1 MQVLPYC
8 ISIINKTKGNQSML
22 ITTHT
27 VKDVATML
35 GITNYGTWKKDHE
48 ACFALAQYLEDLSE
62 REKKPVI
69 IKISH
74 LVQDFSIYKS
84 LDDYNATFA
93 PSVESLHDLK
103 KLTTVILLKD
113 GRFIAQDF

>member
-1 MQVLPYC
+1 
-8 ISIINKTKGNQSML
+8 ML

-84 LDDYNATFA
+84 LDDYNKSSA
-93 PSVESLHDLK
+93 SSLKSMDDLK